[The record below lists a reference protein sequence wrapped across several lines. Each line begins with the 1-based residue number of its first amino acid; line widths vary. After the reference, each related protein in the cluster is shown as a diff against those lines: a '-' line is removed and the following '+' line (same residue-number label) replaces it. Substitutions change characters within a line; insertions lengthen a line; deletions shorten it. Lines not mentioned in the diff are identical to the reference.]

1 MILVIFI
8 APAITFFFFNL
19 GHELN
24 QYKAVIKYKVIVSKF
39 IELD

>member
-8 APAITFFFFNL
+8 APAITFFFNL